1 MKTKNKSQ
9 VNFAELTT
17 KLGGVYAL
25 DFSSTIKQNSAYTI
39 EQVYNALNN
48 KDIQTLIEMSN
59 YFFIAS
65 GQYRRMINHIAT
77 LHTYAYIYT
86 PIITDFAKG
95 LNYKKLGTSIDK
107 ITDYLSKSQVEATNK
122 YIAFECAINGTFYG
136 YERDID
142 NQIVLQELPPSY
154 CRTKYKINN
163 NYAIEFNFKFFDDNY
178 RDTLLK
184 QQVFDLLPDE
194 FLALY
199 NEYKSDTSNNK
210 EKHWKLLNPEF
221 TRCHRIVPDGTPFL
235 AGTFPDLIDLCEF
248 KEIQKAKSK
257 LELYRIVVQKV
268 PINDQGEVKLEPEEV
283 QDLHTATRKM
293 VTNKQVEIIT
303 SPLETTS
310 IDLSNKGQKDT
321 DILADATASIYDSAG
336 MSQVIF
342 NNSKNNGLAGLKY
355 SVTLDES
362 ILDDFIAQCQRWYN
376 YKLSLITGKNI
387 KFELQF
393 LDVTR
398 NNKQDAIKMY
408 KELATLGGSA
418 LTMMVAS
425 GVPQYKVLSLLDFE
439 NNFLKLKDQMI
450 PLVSSYNQ
458 SGSDADGLNENK
470 KGKPESNEDDLSDTG
485 ARQKDE
491 GTNKNRTK
499 E

>member
-1 MKTKNKSQ
+1 MKTKNKSKI
-9 VNFAELTT
+9 NFAELNT
-17 KLGGVYAL
+17 KFGGVYAL

-39 EQVYNALNN
+39 DQVYNALNS

-59 YFFIAS
+59 YFFIDS

-77 LHTYAYIYT
+77 LHTYSYIYT

-107 ITDYLSKSQVEATNK
+107 VTDYLSKSQVEATNK
-122 YIAFECAINGTFYG
+122 YITFECAINGTFYG

-154 CRTKYKINN
+154 CRTKYKING

-178 RDTLLK
+178 RDTNLK
-184 QQVFDLLPDE
+184 QQAFDMLPDE
-194 FLALY
+194 FLSLY

-210 EKHWKLLNPEF
+210 EKNWKLLNPDF

-257 LELYRIVVQKV
+257 LELYRIIVQKV
-268 PINDQGEVKLEPEEV
+268 PIDDNGEVSLEQDEV

-376 YKLSLITGKNI
+376 YKLSLITGKSI
-387 KFELQF
+387 KFELEF
-393 LDVTR
+393 LGITR
-398 NNKQDAIKMY
+398 NNKSDMIDVFRTS
-408 KELATLGGSA
+408 ATLGGSVMA
-418 LTMMVAS
+418 MLVAT
-425 GVPQYKVLSLLDFE
+425 GIPQYKVLSLLDFE
-439 NNFLKLKDQMI
+439 NNFLHIKDKMI
-450 PLVSSYNQ
+450 PLQTSYNT
-458 SGSDADGLNENK
+458 SSNDIKNNNGR
-470 KGKPESNEDDLSDTG
+470 PEKNEDDLSDRG
-485 ARQKDE
+485 SEQKDNE
-491 GTNKNRTK
+491 TNKNRTQAN
-499 E
+499 